1 VSEAND
7 PTTVSEANDPTTVNE
22 ANDPTNVNEAN
33 ETSAPHQH
41 IDIHVERGKPSGEEI
56 AALAAVLAAAAG
68 RAPAPTVQVRNMWG
82 HPVDKLRY
90 ASCSWERVTLLERTH
105 MRR

>member
-1 VSEAND
+1 MSEAND
-7 PTTVSEANDPTTVNE
+7 PATVSEANDPATVNQ
-22 ANDPTNVNEAN
+22 
-33 ETSAPHQH
+33 TSAPHPH
-41 IDIHVERGKPSGEEI
+41 VDIHVQRGKPSTEEL
-56 AALAAVLAAAAG
+56 AALLAVLGAAAG
-68 RAPAPTVQVRNMWG
+68 ATPAPTVPVRNMWG